1 MEYFPPTTQ
10 QYQYKI
16 FINECNGYIGSQLV
30 ELFRNDDEI
39 EVNPNCIIATADPN
53 TKYQGELGVD
63 RVIDVHEVI
72 FRSTTG
78 T

>member
-53 TKYQGELGVD
+53 TKY
-63 RVIDVHEVI
+63 
-72 FRSTTG
+72 
-78 T
+78 